1 MKAVK
6 KFLVHS
12 IIFLALLPIALFC
25 LKYICIFLFNCFLTY
40 VDYIDYFID
49 SIYVSRGIAALTVVL
64 IIATLF
70 ALIVTELEYDHDD
83 HN

>member
-49 SIYVSRGIAALTVVL
+49 SIYVSRFIAVITVFMGFFIL
-64 IIATLF
+64 LALF
-70 ALIVTELEYDHDD
+70 ATHYEYEDAHKS
-83 HN
+83 

>member
-6 KFLVHS
+6 KFLVHV
-12 IIFLALLPIALFC
+12 IIFLALLPVALFC
-25 LKYICIFLFNCFLTY
+25 LKYLCIFLFNCFLTY

-49 SIYVSRGIAALTVVL
+49 SIYVSRGIAALTVIL

-70 ALIVTELEYDHDD
+70 ALIVTQLEYDLHD